1 LHIHALQ
8 NKLHSLFIQIG
19 AFLGGFDMKVKGT
32 VYTTTKVTVIE
43 AFGEERWKSFM
54 AKLAEKDKYFKDN
67 IIMSI
72 TLIPLDKIIF
82 FLDELINEC
91 FNNDKN
97 SYLMFGMVGAKFAL
111 SSEGPYQSYLLTKDI
126 KSCSSNRP
134 YLNSGR
140 PIMMGV
146 QLPRGL
152 RTTLFMSKSQDFP
165 SNIFTTS
172 NFLWVTLSRPSKFS
186 GRKLLRNR
194 SGVLHRAM
202 MIFISSLN

>member
-1 LHIHALQ
+1 
-8 NKLHSLFIQIG
+8 
-19 AFLGGFDMKVKGT
+19 MKVKGT

-54 AKLAEKDKYFKDN
+54 AKLTEKDKYFKDN

-72 TLIPLDKIIF
+72 TLVPLDKIII

-126 KSCSSNRP
+126 KQFVESALPKLWATYYDGGTVTARLENNVVHVKITGFPIEHFYYEQLLMGYFKQALKIFGKKTVAKQVRS
-134 YLNSGR
+134 LASGDDD
-140 PIMMGV
+140 IYF
-146 QLPRGL
+146 QFELKD
-152 RTTLFMSKSQDFP
+152 S
-165 SNIFTTS
+165 
-172 NFLWVTLSRPSKFS
+172 
-186 GRKLLRNR
+186 
-194 SGVLHRAM
+194 
-202 MIFISSLN
+202 